1 MRLVTGQ
8 TVHWSHHLSR
18 NRGVHQIRNRV
29 TIHRMPHTK
38 FQGQRYNLVLDEVVF
53 GQLYASIEDGDHV
66 LGFHFPRIAIGSVA
80 LQA

>member
-1 MRLVTGQ
+1 
-8 TVHWSHHLSR
+8 
-18 NRGVHQIRNRV
+18 
-29 TIHRMPHTK
+29 MPHTK